1 MIKPTIAHVSFLLF
15 CSKETL
21 GAGLFT
27 DRDFFYFSTG
37 EMEQELLSIKTLQSF
52 ESFVEKNEEAF
63 TNSYVKL
70 LDFIDSYISVNT
82 VGSQEKFCTLNAF
95 LKKRIENP
103 AIVAG
108 FNTMISKLRCYGII
122 PSRINLSAIGIH
134 FGMTSDDIST
144 MLCFAGMEPICAKDK
159 LESVLIFAIE
169 YAIIQNPDME
179 FSNTFLLKQYT
190 KNPDMKE
197 KCDEIIRKFEMA
209 EYRFDNN
216 TDLYEYII
224 DALFHFDSHITD
236 EMLYLLGENNSS
248 KKV

>member
-95 LKKRIENP
+95 PKKGLRI
-103 AIVAG
+103 
-108 FNTMISKLRCYGII
+108 L
-122 PSRINLSAIGIH
+122 LLLL
-134 FGMTSDDIST
+134 D
-144 MLCFAGMEPICAKDK
+144 
-159 LESVLIFAIE
+159 LI
-169 YAIIQNPDME
+169 
-179 FSNTFLLKQYT
+179 
-190 KNPDMKE
+190 
-197 KCDEIIRKFEMA
+197 R
-209 EYRFDNN
+209 
-216 TDLYEYII
+216 
-224 DALFHFDSHITD
+224 
-236 EMLYLLGENNSS
+236 
-248 KKV
+248 